1 VEPGPGL
8 LLGCSVHSSPRPS
21 FADFAVYIPALGK
34 LVSPVG
40 LKIASGDAMARSG
53 VSLARRRAFAVG
65 WLWGGV
71 DLALFVVLLILLAI
85 AAGLVG
91 SLTGLGGGVVVIPLL
106 VIFFG
111 ASISVAIGTGFVTIL
126 ATSSATGAAY
136 VRDRLSD
143 IRIGMFLEIAT
154 VPGALIGATATV
166 FLTHANLQSAL
177 LIALGAVLFAIIPG
191 SLARRHIELPPDVPS
206 DARAQRLGLAGE
218 YHDGALGR
226 EVPYRAARTSPAL
239 GVMFSAGVV
248 SGMFGIGGGVFKVLA
263 LERFLNLPMKV
274 ATATSNFMIGVTAA
288 AGAGVMLSAG
298 YVNPIVAAPVAIG
311 TSLGAYVGSRLLPGL
326 RNRTV
331 RLLFLPVIAAL
342 AIEMV
347 LRGFGLP

>member
-1 VEPGPGL
+1 MV
-8 LLGCSVHSSPRPS
+8 R
-21 FADFAVYIPALGK
+21 
-34 LVSPVG
+34 
-40 LKIASGDAMARSG
+40 
-53 VSLARRRAFAVG
+53 
-65 WLWGGV
+65 LWVRV
-71 DLALFVVLLILLAI
+71 DLALFVVLLVLVAI

-111 ASISVAIGTGFVTIL
+111 ASVPIAIGTGFVTIL

-154 VPGALIGATATV
+154 VPGAIIGATVTV
-166 FLTHANLQSAL
+166 YLTHANLESAI
-177 LIALGAVLFAIIPG
+177 LIALGVVLLAIIPG
-191 SLARRHIELPPDVPS
+191 TLARRHIELPDPLPQ
-206 DARAQRLGLAGE
+206 DARAKRLGLTGA
-218 YHDGALGR
+218 YHDNALDQD
-226 EVPYRAARTSPAL
+226 VSYQAARTSPAL
-239 GVMFSAGVV
+239 GVMFGAGIV

-274 ATATSNFMIGVTAA
+274 STATSNFMIGVTAA
-288 AGAGVMLSAG
+288 AGAGVMLAAG

-311 TSLGAYVGSRLLPGL
+311 TAFGAYLGSRLLPGL

-342 AIEMV
+342 AIELI
-347 LRGFGLP
+347 LRGLGLP

>member
-1 VEPGPGL
+1 
-8 LLGCSVHSSPRPS
+8 
-21 FADFAVYIPALGK
+21 
-34 LVSPVG
+34 
-40 LKIASGDAMARSG
+40 
-53 VSLARRRAFAVG
+53 
-65 WLWGGV
+65 V
-71 DLALFVVLLILLAI
+71 DLASIVLLLVLVAI

-111 ASISVAIGTGFVTIL
+111 TPIPIAIGTGFVTIL

-154 VPGALIGATATV
+154 VPGALIGATLTV
-166 FLTHANLQSAL
+166 FLTHANLESAL
-177 LIALGAVLFAIIPG
+177 LIALGAVLLAIIPG
-191 SLARRHIELPPDVPS
+191 SLARRHIDVPELAPQ
-206 DARAQRLGLAGE
+206 DARSRSLGLTGE
-218 YHDGALGR
+218 YHDEALQR
-226 EVPYRAARTSPAL
+226 DVPYQAAETSPAL
-239 GVMFSAGVV
+239 GVMFGAGMV

-274 ATATSNFMIGVTAA
+274 STATSNFMIGVTAA

-298 YVNPIVAAPVAIG
+298 YVNPVIAAPVAIG
-311 TSLGAYVGSRLLPGL
+311 TALGAYAGSRVLPGL
-326 RNRTV
+326 RNQTV

-342 AIEMV
+342 AVELI
-347 LRGFGLP
+347 LRGLGLP